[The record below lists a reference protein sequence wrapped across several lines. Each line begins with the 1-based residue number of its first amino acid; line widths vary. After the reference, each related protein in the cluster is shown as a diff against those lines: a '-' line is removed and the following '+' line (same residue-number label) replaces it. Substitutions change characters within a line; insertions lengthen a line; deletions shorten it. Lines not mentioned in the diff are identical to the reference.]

1 MSWAQLLE
9 FVEKGNLFPEVNR
22 SCGGGGGG
30 GTTQGLKINRENRF

>member
-22 SCGGGGGG
+22 SCGGGRRGDDTGF
-30 GTTQGLKINRENRF
+30 KDKS